1 MYIIGYY
8 MALGLR
14 RGSLAIRPITLSPR
28 QRVDNILVDLTPEFL
43 LEGRA
48 RGISSPDDLKIFV
61 DRRLEQ
67 AEKAA
72 TDMVE
77 HGRSSL
83 RPEST

>member
-1 MYIIGYY
+1 MIHGV
-8 MALGLR
+8 R
-14 RGSLAIRPITLSPR
+14 RGSLATRSIPLSNR
-28 QRVDNILVDLTPEFL
+28 QRVSNILVDLTPEFL
-43 LEGRA
+43 REGRA

-61 DRRLEQ
+61 DGRLEL